1 MKAWRPCGGAGMD
14 EGVSCKHLDV
24 RGSDAALIIF
34 TVVCKPAE
42 PVASAVLA
50 PLSSSSK
57 PLKEPL
63 VTQLGSCIGQVMGG
77 PSCQSEGLSYSY

>member
-1 MKAWRPCGGAGMD
+1 MY
-14 EGVSCKHLDV
+14 EGVSCKHLEV

-50 PLSSSSK
+50 PLSSSK

-77 PSCQSEGLSYSY
+77 PSYQSEGLSYSY